1 MNVSTPLSL
10 AVDRK
15 ADRLDAFLAAA
26 HPAISRSRW
35 KQLIVD
41 GRVLLNGCPA
51 PKPNVPLS
59 AGDVLSCSLPDPEPV
74 ALLPV
79 DIPLAIL
86 HEDSDVVVLD
96 KPPGLVVHPAPGH
109 PADTLVNALLH
120 HCADLAGIGGELRP
134 GIVHR
139 LDKDTSGVLVVA
151 KNELA
156 LARLVAQFSAHS
168 VEKEYL
174 ALVWGN
180 PKNSSGTV
188 DLPIGRHPVH
198 RQKMSV
204 SAKGRPA
211 LSRYRAIASG
221 PLASLLEVRIET
233 GRTHQIRVHLAHLGH
248 PVVGDPTYGRA
259 RRGLPGGLSV
269 PRQMLHARRLRFAHP
284 RDGRILDF
292 FAPIPQDF
300 LAALR
305 ALVGEPPPSFPNQSP

>member
-1 MNVSTPLSL
+1 MNAPASLSF

-26 HPAISRSRW
+26 CPAISRSRW
-35 KQLIVD
+35 KQLID
-41 GRVLLNGCPA
+41 GGRVLLNGSPA
-51 PKPNVPLS
+51 PKPNTPLS
-59 AGDVLSCSLPDPEPV
+59 VGDVLSCSLPDPEPV
-74 ALLPV
+74 GLLPA

-86 HEDSDVVVLD
+86 HEDSDLVVLD

-109 PADTLVNALLH
+109 AADTLVNALLH
-120 HCADLAGIGGELRP
+120 HCADLKGIGGELRP

-151 KNELA
+151 KNERSLA
-156 LARLVAQFSAHS
+156 HLVAQFSAHS
-168 VEKEYL
+168 VEKEYV
-174 ALVWGN
+174 ALVWGTPN
-180 PKNSSGTV
+180 KPSGSV

-198 RQKMSV
+198 RQKMAV

-211 LSRYRAIASG
+211 LSRYRTLASG

-259 RRGLPGGLSV
+259 RRDVPGCPPI

-292 FAPIPQDF
+292 CAPPPPDF
-300 LAALR
+300 ISVLR
-305 ALVGEPPPSFPNQSP
+305 ALVGDASILS